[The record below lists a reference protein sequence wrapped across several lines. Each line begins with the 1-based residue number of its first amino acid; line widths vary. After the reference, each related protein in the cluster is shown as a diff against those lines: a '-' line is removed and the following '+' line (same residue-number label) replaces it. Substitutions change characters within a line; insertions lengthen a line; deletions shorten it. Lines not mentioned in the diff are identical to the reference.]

1 MTDFKLRIMLF
12 AKAKEAGIEIDSY
25 MGYIDDFSDEALDY
39 LGKVKHRANG
49 TTISDHGT
57 GTKIHKGFMNN
68 GGKNKGSSLR
78 YDGLKNGGKI
88 EFINLIEGKSTTN
101 VIKKIENK

>member
-12 AKAKEAGIEIDSY
+12 AKAKEAGIEVDSY
-25 MGYIDDFSDEALDY
+25 MGHIDDFSNEALDC

-78 YDGLKNGGKI
+78 YDGLKNGGKNI
-88 EFINLIEGKSTTN
+88 STFGIRS
-101 VIKKIENK
+101 VIYI